1 MSACQQ
7 EEQRLAEMKRQEQ
20 EQKKL
25 PEEQK
30 AKDIAKTQHL
40 ENKEV
45 ILLSLV
51 KFPWGMTSENFDSS
65 TDMLLQWAVLP
76 PAFSIPRQ

>member
-1 MSACQQ
+1 M
-7 EEQRLAEMKRQEQ
+7 LAEMKRQEQ

-30 AKDIAKTQHL
+30 AKDVAQTQHL

-45 ILLSLV
+45 TAL
-51 KFPWGMTSENFDSS
+51 WCNFFKGSHRR
-65 TDMLLQWAVLP
+65 TWI
-76 PAFSIPRQ
+76 PALACCYYE

>member
-1 MSACQQ
+1 MALACQQ
-7 EEQRLAEMKRQEQ
+7 EEQRLAEMKSQEQ

-30 AKDIAKTQHL
+30 AKDIAQTQHL

-45 ILLSLV
+45 ILRSLV
-51 KFPWGMTSENFDSS
+51 KF
-65 TDMLLQWAVLP
+65 L
-76 PAFSIPRQ
+76 

>member
-7 EEQRLAEMKRQEQ
+7 EQRLAEMKRQEQ

-30 AKDIAKTQHL
+30 VKDIAQTQHL

-51 KFPWGMTSENFDSS
+51 K
-65 TDMLLQWAVLP
+65 L
-76 PAFSIPRQ
+76 

>member
-30 AKDIAKTQHL
+30 ATDIAHTQHL

-51 KFPWGMTSENFDSS
+51 K
-65 TDMLLQWAVLP
+65 LL
-76 PAFSIPRQ
+76 